1 MRRLSTVVFTDLLD
15 VERIKISK
23 NHACDKWGRKAVSRK
38 RDFINELH
46 LLNDKLG
53 ISEADAIM
61 RSHFKIEVR
70 GTTIAKDNDIWKF
83 IKITKMAV
91 FQDRTDPSFGEFYL
105 EFSPFEKKMYWSRCQ
120 GQELD
125 FSIATHF
132 FVDEN
137 VEREFMW
144 LDNTVE
150 FYGIIVDPSL
160 TIYSHRIDTHVSMKL
175 LDYTLIKLKL
185 FK

>member
-1 MRRLSTVVFTDLLD
+1 MRKLSTVVFTNLLD

-46 LLNDKLG
+46 LLNDKFG

-70 GTTIAKDNDIWKF
+70 GTTIDLSKGKPFAKYRDNDTWKF

-105 EFSPFEKKMYWSRCQ
+105 EFIPIEKKMYWSRCQ

-125 FSIATHF
+125 FSIAAHF
-132 FVDEN
+132 FQLYFYN
-137 VEREFMW
+137 LSGEFW
-144 LDNTVE
+144 DC
-150 FYGIIVDPSL
+150 
-160 TIYSHRIDTHVSMKL
+160 
-175 LDYTLIKLKL
+175 
-185 FK
+185 